1 MNWFW
6 YALLC
11 AFFLA
16 TSDVF
21 AKKALKDV
29 DEYAVAWGRIIW
41 SAPFI
46 LCFFPF
52 AEVPAIT
59 AQFWWI
65 LLLLLPI
72 ETTALILYTKA
83 IKLSPLSITTPFLGL
98 TPVFLI
104 GTSFLILGELP
115 DRSGFFGI
123 VLVTFGAYMLNIRDA
138 KTGLLGP
145 LRAVVKE
152 RGSMLMV
159 FVALLYSITS
169 ILGKIAS
176 LNSSP
181 LFFSMVYV
189 VVVPLVLFPVVY
201 VHASWKGIRQ
211 AFRKPS
217 FILLGFFYGLSILC
231 HMQAIVL
238 TDVPYMIS
246 VKRTSL
252 LFSILYGRMV
262 FKEERFFERAGGG
275 LLILA
280 GIAFIILL

>member
-21 AKKALKDV
+21 AKKALRDV
-29 DEYAVAWGRIIW
+29 DEYVVAWGRLIW
-41 SAPFI
+41 AAPFI
-46 LCFFPF
+46 LCLFPF
-52 AEVPAIT
+52 AEVPVIT
-59 AQFWWI
+59 TKFWWVVII
-65 LLLLLPI
+65 LLPV

-83 IKLSPLSITTPFLGL
+83 IKLSPLSVTTPFLGL

-104 GTSFLILGELP
+104 GTSFLILGEMT
-115 DRSGFFGI
+115 DTSGFFGI
-123 VLVTFGAYMLNIRDA
+123 LLVTWGAYMLHIRDA
-138 KTGLLGP
+138 KSGLLGP
-145 LRAVVKE
+145 VRAVLKE
-152 RGSMLMV
+152 RGAVLMV
-159 FVALLYSITS
+159 IVALIYSITS

-176 LNSSP
+176 QNSSP
-181 LFFSMVYV
+181 LFFTMLYV
-189 VVVPLVLFPVVY
+189 VIVPVVLFPLVY
-201 VHASWKGIRQ
+201 AKSSWTGIRQ

-217 FILLGFFYGLSILC
+217 FILLGFFYGLSMLC

-238 TDVPYMIS
+238 TEVPYMIA

-252 LFSILYGRMV
+252 LFSILYGCMI

-280 GIAFIILL
+280 GIACIVLL

>member
-1 MNWFW
+1 MNWFL

-21 AKKALKDV
+21 AKKALREV
-29 DEYAVAWGRIIW
+29 DEYVVAWGRLIW

-46 LCFFPF
+46 LCIFPF
-52 AEVPAIT
+52 AQVPVIT
-59 AQFWWI
+59 TKFWWAVII
-65 LLLLLPI
+65 LLPVEI
-72 ETTALILYTKA
+72 TALIMYTKA

-115 DRSGFFGI
+115 DKSGFLGI
-123 VLVTFGAYMLNIRDA
+123 LLVTWGAYMLNIRDA

-145 LRAVVKE
+145 LRAVAKE
-152 RGSMLMV
+152 RGSALMV
-159 FVALLYSITS
+159 FVALIYSITS

-176 LNSSP
+176 QNSSP
-181 LFFSMVYV
+181 LFFSMAYV

-201 VHASWKGIRQ
+201 AHSSWRGIRQ

-238 TDVPYMIS
+238 TEVPYMIS
-246 VKRTSL
+246 VKRSSL
-252 LFSILYGRMV
+252 LFSIFYGRLI
-262 FKEERFFERAGGG
+262 FKEERFLERAGGG

-280 GIAFIILL
+280 GIACIVLL